1 MSTIPLAKAVVA
13 PCVQET
19 KQSREEPMGDLMVAD
34 VDAAARPP
42 PSKSDNLF
50 MQIAVHTDGAV
61 TRPVVPT
68 IPASDAGSGAAVFS
82 RDVPLDTSLGTY
94 IRLYLPNPVPSST
107 KLPVILY
114 FHGGG
119 FVVFNADTAFYH
131 TSCEAMAAAVP
142 AIVASLDY
150 RLSPEHRL
158 PAAYDDAVAAVMW
171 LRDVAPQDPWIAE
184 HGDLAWCFVMGSS
197 SGGNM
202 AFNAGVRTKGIDLSP
217 VAVRGLLLHQ
227 PYLGGVER
235 TPSEERSEDDFMVP
249 LEANDKLWSLALPLG
264 ADRDHEFSNPEKAV
278 AQEAVV
284 GLPRCL
290 VSGSDGDPL
299 IDRQRGFATWLRDS
313 GVEVVA
319 KTDGSGFHAAE
330 LFVPEKAEEMFA
342 LVRDFVS
349 AGSDA

>member
-1 MSTIPLAKAVVA
+1 MES
-13 PCVQET
+13 
-19 KQSREEPMGDLMVAD
+19 SRDEPMGDATVAD
-34 VDAAARPP
+34 ADTAARQP

-50 MQIAVHTDGAV
+50 LQIAVHPDGTV
-61 TRPVVPT
+61 TRPVVPA
-68 IPASDAGSGAAVFS
+68 IPASDAGSGRAVSS

-94 IRLYLPNPVPSST
+94 IRLYLPNTVPLYT

-119 FVVFNADTAFYH
+119 FVVFSADTSFYH
-131 TSCEAMAAAVP
+131 VSCEAMAEAVP
-142 AIVASLDY
+142 AIVASLEY
-150 RLSPEHRL
+150 RLAPEHRL

-171 LRDVAPQDPWIAE
+171 LRDVAPQDPWISA
-184 HGDLAWCFVMGSS
+184 HGDIARCFVMGSS

-217 VAVRGLLLHQ
+217 AAVRGLLLHQ

-235 TPSEERSEDDFMVP
+235 TPSEARSEDDCMLP
-249 LEANDKLWSLALPLG
+249 LEANDMLWSLALPLG
-264 ADRDHEFSNPEKAV
+264 ADRDHEFSNPPKAMV
-278 AQEAVV
+278 QEAVV

-330 LFVPEKAEEMFA
+330 LFVPEKADGMFA
-342 LVRDFVS
+342 AVREFVS
-349 AGSDA
+349 AGGDA